1 MAYDSNNVFAKILR
15 GERGFRD
22 VEQILRRHPTL
33 VRTALWLRGRGRE
46 ACAPAPEGRG

>member
-1 MAYDSNNVFAKILR
+1 VR

-33 VRTALWLRGRGRE
+33 VRTALWLRGRGVW
-46 ACAPAPEGRG
+46 EGVAS